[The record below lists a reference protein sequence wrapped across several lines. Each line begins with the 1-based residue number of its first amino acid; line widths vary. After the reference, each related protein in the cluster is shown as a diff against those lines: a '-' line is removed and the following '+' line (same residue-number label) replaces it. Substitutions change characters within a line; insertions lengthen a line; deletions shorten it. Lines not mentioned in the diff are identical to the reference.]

1 MSIELLLWALLPFIG
16 IWLPET
22 AAWVGV
28 GVGGL
33 GLMSSIFRA
42 VAPWEVGLAAA
53 AAWGLASGYV
63 LHVGRAVRLGQKEAM
78 TALARLKEQNIS
90 IQREHARLKNAVD
103 KFEREENS
111 AFQVYSL
118 AKSLTESISMDSL
131 IGRFTHVLN
140 KITGSSDFLLYLAP
154 RPGEEMELR
163 VKNGPWNLES
173 LPRNQ
178 PTRHSQLLP
187 AGEGALLQVPLWQS
201 EDLIG
206 LLWVRWKEK
215 GHPAVEDIE
224 RMLEHLIIGFQKA
237 QLFARMES
245 MSLLDGLTGVMR
257 RQPLMD
263 HIQAEWNR
271 ASTFKTSFCFMIV
284 DVDHFK
290 RINDTYGHQAGDMV
304 LSRLGAVLKEGIYET
319 DSVGRYGGEEF
330 GILLPRAE
338 PEGVRRKAEG
348 LRRRV
353 EAEAF
358 SSGLQNIYLTISIGL
373 AHFPR
378 DGRTVEEIIAAAD
391 RALYAA
397 KDTGRNRVVD
407 FSDVKK

>member
-1 MSIELLLWALLPFIG
+1 MSAELLLWAILPFIG

-22 AAWVGV
+22 AAWAGV
-28 GVGGL
+28 VVGGL

-42 VAPWEVGLAAA
+42 VAPWEVGLASA

-63 LHVGRAVRLGQKEAM
+63 LYVERLVRLGQKEAM
-78 TALARLKEQNIS
+78 LNLAKLKEQNAA
-90 IQREHARLKNAVD
+90 IQSEHARLKNDVD

-131 IGRFTHVLN
+131 TNRFIHVLN
-140 KITGSSDFLLYLAP
+140 KVTGSSDFLLYLAP
-154 RPGEEMELR
+154 RPGDEMELR
-163 VKNGPWNLES
+163 LRNGLWTIEALPKNK
-173 LPRNQ
+173 
-178 PTRHSQLLP
+178 PTKHPQLLP
-187 AGEGALLQVPLWQS
+187 ADEGSLLQVPLWQAD
-201 EDLIG
+201 DLIG

-224 RMLEHLIIGFQKA
+224 RMMEHLIIGFQKA

-271 ASTFKTSFCFMIV
+271 ASTFNTSFCFMIV

-290 RINDTYGHQAGDMV
+290 RINDTYGHQAGDAV

-330 GILLPRAE
+330 GILLPRAD

-348 LRRRV
+348 LRQRV

-358 SSGLQNIYLTISIGL
+358 SSGLRNISLTISIGL

-391 RALYAA
+391 KALYAA
-397 KDTGRNRVVD
+397 KETGRNRVVD
-407 FSDVKK
+407 FAEGKK